1 MRLAVRARRGG
12 VGLLVLPAV
21 AFLVLMLVSSLL
33 LLVSYSLRSSQTT
46 ALFAPLRLTTWHAF
60 FSQSFN
66 LDILWTTLE
75 VSLIVDVITVLL
87 AYPTAWC
94 LSRMRRGP
102 RLTAALLLVFSPIF
116 VSVVVRSYGWMLLL
130 SGNGLIGRYSPVP
143 LLFHMPGVIIALV
156 HVELPFGVFPIL
168 SSMANFRHEQLEAA
182 ADLGAGPVLR
192 FRRVL
197 LPATLPGVIAAAQI
211 VFALTVSAFATP
223 ALLGGGRVNV
233 LSQAVYNDIS
243 QLDWPLA
250 AVEALVLIGVALVVL
265 LLFGRLQRLV
275 DGRTRRGARATAGPA

>member
-1 MRLAVRARRGG
+1 MRVAERTRRGG
-12 VGLLVLPAV
+12 AGLLVVPAV

-33 LLVSYSLRSSQTT
+33 LLVSYSLRTSQTT
-46 ALFAPLRLTTWHAF
+46 ALFAPFSLGTWHVF
-60 FSQSFN
+60 FAQSFN
-66 LDILWTTLE
+66 LNLLWTTLE
-75 VSLIVDVITVLL
+75 ISLIVDAITVLL

-94 LSRMRRGP
+94 LSRMRRGL
-102 RLTAALLLVFSPIF
+102 RLSAALLLVFSPIF

-143 LLFHMPGVIIALV
+143 LLYHSPGVIIALV

-168 SSMANFRHEQLEAA
+168 STMTNLRHEQLEAA

-197 LPATLPGVIAAAQI
+197 LPATLPGVVAAAQI

-233 LSQAVYNDIS
+233 LSQAVYNDIA
-243 QLDWPLA
+243 QLEWPLA
-250 AVEALVLIGVALVVL
+250 AVEALVLVGLALAVL
-265 LLFGRLQRLV
+265 LLFGRLRRRV
-275 DGRTRRGARATAGPA
+275 DAGTRPGAGAAAGRS

>member
-1 MRLAVRARRGG
+1 MRLAGRRGRSG
-12 VGLLVLPAV
+12 AGLLVGPAV
-21 AFLVLMLVSSLL
+21 AFLALMGVSSLL
-33 LLVSYSLRSSQTT
+33 LMVSYSVRTAQTT
-46 ALFAPLRLTTWHAF
+46 ALLAPFSLSTWRVF
-60 FSQSFN
+60 FDQPYN
-66 LDILWTTLE
+66 LGILWTTLE
-75 VSLIVDVITVLL
+75 ISVVVDVITVLL

-94 LSRMRRGP
+94 LSRMKRGA
-102 RLTAALLLVFSPIF
+102 RLSAALLLVFSPIF

-130 SGNGLIGRYSPVP
+130 SDNGLIGRYSPVP
-143 LLFHMPGVIIALV
+143 LLYHAPGVIIALV
-156 HVELPFGVFPIL
+156 HVELPFAVFPIL
-168 SSMANFRHEQLEAA
+168 SVMMNLRHEQLEAA

-197 LPATLPGVIAAAQI
+197 LPATLPGVVAAGQI

-250 AVEALVLIGVALVVL
+250 AVEAVVLVAVALVVL
-265 LLFGRLQRLV
+265 LLFGRLRRLV
-275 DGRTRRGARATAGPA
+275 DTGTGQGAGAAGGRS

>member
-1 MRLAVRARRGG
+1 MRAPRRAGRGRA
-12 VGLLVLPAV
+12 GLLVGPAV

-33 LLVSYSLRSSQTT
+33 LLVSYSLRTTQTT
-46 ALFAPLRLTTWHAF
+46 ALFARFSLGTWRMF
-60 FSQSFN
+60 FAQPFN

-94 LSRMRRGP
+94 LSRMKRGP
-102 RLTAALLLVFSPIF
+102 RLSAALLLVFSPIF

-130 SGNGLIGRYSPVP
+130 SANGLIGRYSPVP
-143 LLFHMPGVIIALV
+143 LLYHMPGVIIALV

-168 SSMANFRHEQLEAA
+168 STMTNFRSEQLEAA
-182 ADLGAGPVLR
+182 ADLGAGPALR

-197 LPATLPGVIAAAQI
+197 LPATLPGVVAAGQL

-233 LSQAVYNDIS
+233 LSEAVYNDIS
-243 QLDWPLA
+243 QLEWPLA
-250 AVEALVLIGVALVVL
+250 AVEALVLVAVALVVL
-265 LLFGRLQRLV
+265 LLFGRLRQLV
-275 DGRTRRGARATAGPA
+275 DSGSAGTA